1 MPKQTFFNLPES
13 KRQTLIDAAKREFS
27 RAPIYEASI
36 SNIVKSAGIPRGSF
50 YQYFEDKEDA
60 FIYLLEELAAKRQR
74 NFALIL
80 KSYKG
85 DLFDAMMEMYQM
97 MLKGLPSQEN
107 RSFLKN
113 AFLNM
118 THRTE
123 KTISIIFS
131 DNENNE
137 HLKKVSL
144 QIDREKLN
152 VTNDREMYHAMQ
164 IITAVTFRNFVEKF
178 AKELSDEEAVN
189 NYTIEMNFL
198 KNGLYKKGHK

>member
-13 KRQTLIDAAKREFS
+13 KRQTLIDAAKKEFS

-60 FIYLLEELAAKRQR
+60 FIFLLEEHAAKRQK
-74 NFALIL
+74 NFVSIL
-80 KSYKG
+80 KNYNG
-85 DLFDAMMEMYQM
+85 DIFEAMVEMYKV
-97 MLKGLPSQEN
+97 MLNGLPNQEN

-123 KTISIIFS
+123 KTISRIFNDTES
-131 DNENNE
+131 NG
-137 HLKKVSL
+137 HLKEINL
-144 QIDREKLN
+144 EINREKLN
-152 VTNDREMYHAMQ
+152 VTNDREFYHVMQ
-164 IITAVTFRNFVEKF
+164 IITAVTCSNFVERF
-178 AKELSDEEAVN
+178 AKDLSCEEAIN
-189 NYTIEMNFL
+189 NYTMEMNLL
-198 KNGLYKKGHK
+198 KVGLYKRI